1 MFNLTIGGMN
11 MRKEDP
17 KLVQIYSGLG
27 CFIGLL
33 IDGIVFLYLQQ
44 QNKDWIYVN
53 QADIRWVI
61 IVSLFVFCVTASTGV
76 GWLLMGRRA
85 YHSAYRHASQSFG
98 LTAGACIGIVALIM
112 GYGYIIFIIVLG
124 ACTILGGTIGRLF
137 AGSDEE

>member
-1 MFNLTIGGMN
+1 

-17 KLVQIYSGLG
+17 KLVQIYNGLG

-44 QNKDWIYVN
+44 QNKDSIYVN

-61 IVSLFVFCVTASTGV
+61 IGTLFLMSLTAGTGI

-112 GYGYIIFIIVLG
+112 GYGYIIFIVVLG
-124 ACTILGGTIGRLF
+124 ACTIIGGTIGRLF
-137 AGSDEE
+137 AGSEEE

>member
-1 MFNLTIGGMN
+1 

-27 CFIGLL
+27 CFVGLL
-33 IDGIVFLYLQQ
+33 IDGIVFLNLQQ

-61 IVSLFVFCVTASTGV
+61 IGALFLMSLTAGTGF

-112 GYGYIIFIIVLG
+112 GYGYIIFIVILG
-124 ACTILGGTIGRLF
+124 ACTIIGGTIGRLF